1 MHKQMFIQRLNQ
13 YGFNTDDR
21 TIQHTMDYL
30 QLLFQWN
37 QKMNLTAID
46 TIESALDKHILDCL
60 VPTTILMMNGH
71 MADIGSGAGFP
82 GMVWAIYYPNITIDL
97 IEPTGKRCLFL
108 NTVKSSL
115 GLTNVNVINK
125 RSEDCIDRREH
136 YDLVCAR
143 AVARL
148 PLLLEL
154 CTPLLKV
161 KGTMVALKGSSAM
174 EELNDSINAMNKLHM
189 VHTTSITY
197 TCEDG
202 GNHITLLFDKTAHTP
217 STYPRN
223 YSVMKKHP
231 L

>member
-1 MHKQMFIQRLNQ
+1 MNSNTFKQVLEDH
-13 YGFNTDDR
+13 GFNHDDG
-21 TIQHTMDYL
+21 TIEKTMKYL
-30 QLLFQWN
+30 ELLFQWN

-46 TIESALDKHILDCL
+46 TLETALDKHILDCL
-60 VPTTILMMNGH
+60 MATCGLTMEGH
-71 MADIGSGAGFP
+71 GADIGSGAGFP
-82 GMVWAIYYPNITIDL
+82 GMVWAIYFPNITMDL
-97 IEPTGKRCLFL
+97 IEPTTKRCLFL
-108 NTVKSSL
+108 NTVIESL

-125 RSEDCIDRREH
+125 RSEDCMDKRES
-136 YDLVCAR
+136 YDFVSAR

-161 KGTMVALKGSSAM
+161 GGTMLALKGSVAM
-174 EELNDSINAMNKLHM
+174 EEIHESSHAMDVLNISLVSTN
-189 VHTTSITY
+189 TY

-202 GNHITLLFDKTAHTP
+202 GNHITLVLTKHCSTP
-217 STYPRN
+217 KGYPRN